1 MGMAEEKTRFEP
13 RVRPGSKFS
22 PQTRER
28 AVRLVFEHGS
38 EFPNERRAIQAI
50 ADKFGMHRETLRRW
64 VLESRIESGDV
75 DPTDEKDR
83 RIKEL
88 EGEVADLEQ
97 TVEVL
102 KAATSFFARE
112 YDPQQRRSADS

>member
-1 MGMAEEKTRFEP
+1 MAEGKTRFES
-13 RVRPGSKFS
+13 RVRQGSEFS
-22 PQTRER
+22 PQRRVR
-28 AVRLVFEHGS
+28 AVRLVVGHGQVVA
-38 EFPNERRAIQAI
+38 NERRAIEAI

-112 YDPQQRRSADS
+112 YD

>member
-1 MGMAEEKTRFEP
+1 MSEEKKPKFEP

-38 EFPNERRAIQAI
+38 EFANERQAIQAI

-64 VLESRIESGDV
+64 VLESRIESGEV
-75 DPTDEKDR
+75 DPIDEKDR
-83 RIKEL
+83 RIKQLEAEVAEL
-88 EGEVADLEQ
+88 ES